1 MVSCKFR
8 KIYKNSFSYRLP
20 PVAASAHVIPH
31 SLPILSHPPSI
42 SNRVPPLP
50 FSSRRHY
57 KMNTQ
62 NLHLLDISIAS
73 NPANIVTFYKK
84 STRWTATSKK
94 FIFKCESL
102 SYLLNFLSWFLANPK
117 TKFYTRIFLVN
128 IAFSFNVS
136 RWWIWKEHMCFLNVI
151 VSFVPRGRQ
160 IYANRIQTR
169 INLVSY

>member
-1 MVSCKFR
+1 MNIAKFLGTVFFTEHLRWLLLDLFLACGSSRLDVFCKKEVLRNFAKFTGKHKKEKKETLAHWFSCKFR

-84 STRWTATSKK
+84 NTRWTATSKK

-102 SYLLNFLSWFLANPK
+102 SYLLNFLS
-117 TKFYTRIFLVN
+117 
-128 IAFSFNVS
+128 
-136 RWWIWKEHMCFLNVI
+136 
-151 VSFVPRGRQ
+151 
-160 IYANRIQTR
+160 
-169 INLVSY
+169 